1 MRPAL
6 AVLALS
12 LAATA
17 TATDPVRAQAW
28 VMAPG
33 AGQAIL
39 KVEAMGADDGFDP
52 SGDRAALPAPR
63 ADDVASLYLEY
74 GLFEGVAV
82 LLKAD
87 WQDGRDAFVDFEGR
101 GPVEL
106 GLRWQVW
113 RDDRAAVSL
122 QASIAEG
129 GEGRNAGYA
138 APGAGER
145 DYEVR
150 LAAGRAF
157 PLSGRRAFAEVQAAR
172 RMREGLAD
180 ETRVDATLGLHLDGG
195 WMLLGQAFGGV
206 ADDDGPRWLNVE
218 TSVVRAWGDWSVQ
231 MGWRSAVAGR
241 ETPVASGPVI
251 GLWHRF

>member
-1 MRPAL
+1 MRPAVAAL
-6 AVLALS
+6 VLS

-17 TATDPVRAQAW
+17 TDPARAQAW

-39 KVEAMGADDGFDP
+39 KVEAMRADDGFDP
-52 SGDRAALPAPR
+52 AGERAALPARR

-74 GLFEGVAV
+74 GLFDGVAV
-82 LLKAD
+82 LVKGD
-87 WQDGRDAFVDFEGR
+87 WQSGRDAFVSFEGR

-113 RDDRAAVSL
+113 RDDSAAVSL

-157 PLSGRRAFAEVQAAR
+157 PLLGRRAFAEVQAAR
-172 RMREGLAD
+172 RMRDGLAD

-195 WMLLGQAFGGV
+195 WMLLGQAFGGM

-251 GLWHRF
+251 GLWRRF